1 MIFRVMVLGCL
12 LAVAHRAVSATEIYR
27 TAAQPESAPKYI
39 QMADGRIGDSASSCF
54 DCWSARSPPCAS
66 RGSAL
71 CAPQATGETGAFR
84 PARLHLRRGRQPG
97 PSQPL
102 PLSAAPIFTVRYHL
116 AVRSDDP
123 VEIRQWNDV
132 RALGEGHHPHQSRQR
147 RIERLQALQD
157 SSSTAAGSAVL
168 PIMTSC

>member
-27 TAAQPESAPKYI
+27 TAAQPAPKYI

-132 RALGEGHHPHQSRQR
+132 RALGEEASSSSITAAALSNDCRPCRTRHRQR
-147 RIERLQALQD
+147 RDQQCCQL
-157 SSSTAAGSAVL
+157 
-168 PIMTSC
+168 